1 ENRERTSEEM
11 AGTAD
16 ASGLKQLANMAAGNR
31 LAAQCHLFKHP
42 DSEAHLASKFAQGLD
57 VAGGVVSEME
67 VVAFMDLNCAQLFP
81 QDAVDK
87 LARREQREIAT
98 EREQEDR
105 VEPDSL
111 EQAKLLWGR
120 GQQFQAGIGAQDASR
135 MRFKG
140 DSHGF
145 RLLRACAAHDVGQN
159 GLVRS
164 VD

>member
-1 ENRERTSEEM
+1 
-11 AGTAD
+11 
-16 ASGLKQLANMAAGNR
+16 
-31 LAAQCHLFKHP
+31 
-42 DSEAHLASKFAQGLD
+42 
-57 VAGGVVSEME
+57 
-67 VVAFMDLNCAQLFP
+67 
-81 QDAVDK
+81 
-87 LARREQREIAT
+87 EQREIAT

-164 VD
+164 VDSVEVTNADPGGAKVGRDVLEFGEDLHAFQEFLITEDTEAAEEIQPVMAMGIGNQGKYMFSSSWTASYLHLITVPVSTGFASVFPSAL